1 MGGETIKGW
10 TRRSVLAGAAAIGP
24 AIIVRPARAAE
35 YKFSQY
41 HNQAA
46 SGTLHKNLT
55 AMWQAIAAETNG
67 RVETTVYPEN
77 NKLPGGDP
85 DALKML
91 IAGEIQFFTLMGG
104 ISGTVVPVA
113 EAQQLPFAFKSASE
127 AHKAIDG
134 PLGRYIGEEM
144 AARGMHLFPVAGFD
158 NGMRQVASIPR
169 PITEPS
175 DFDGMKIRV
184 PPGQMMIDTFGAFGA
199 KPVTTSA
206 NKIYDALKTGQVEA
220 QENPLAILEG
230 FKLYEL
236 VKYVSLTNHM
246 WSGFNEMAHLATW
259 KALPEDIKAT
269 IERNVTKY
277 VRAQRQNQAALNAAL
292 REDFVKR
299 GLVFNDVDQAAFRAK
314 LPGVYATWKE
324 KLGTKC
330 WTLVE
335 DEVGKLG

>member
-1 MGGETIKGW
+1 MASNL
-10 TRRSVLAGAAAIGP
+10 TRRTVLAGAAAAFGP
-24 AIIVRPARAAE
+24 AIIVRGARAAE
-35 YKFSQY
+35 YKFAQY

-46 SGTLHKNLT
+46 SGTLHKNLV

-67 RVETTVYPEN
+67 RVEATVHAEN

-91 IAGEIQFFTLMGG
+91 IAGDIQFFTLMGG
-104 ISGTVVPVA
+104 IIGTVVPVA
-113 EAQQLPFAFKSASE
+113 EAQQLPFAFKSAAD

-144 AARGMHLFPVAGFD
+144 AAKGMYLFPVAGFD
-158 NGMRQVASIPR
+158 NGMRQVATIPR
-169 PITEPS
+169 PIAAPG

-206 NKIYDALKTGQVEA
+206 NKIYDALKSGQVEA

-230 FKLYEL
+230 FRLYEL

-246 WSGFNEMAHLATW
+246 WSGFNAMANLATW
-259 KALPEDIKAT
+259 K
-269 IERNVTKY
+269 
-277 VRAQRQNQAALNAAL
+277 
-292 REDFVKR
+292 
-299 GLVFNDVDQAAFRAK
+299 
-314 LPGVYATWKE
+314 
-324 KLGTKC
+324 
-330 WTLVE
+330 
-335 DEVGKLG
+335 

>member
-1 MGGETIKGW
+1 MRNL
-10 TRRSVLAGAAAIGP
+10 TRRTLLAGAAAALGP
-24 AIIVRPARAAE
+24 AIIAGRARAAE
-35 YKFSQY
+35 YKFAQY

-46 SGTLHKNLT
+46 SGTLHKNLV
-55 AMWQAIAAETNG
+55 AMWQAIAAETDG
-67 RVETTVYPEN
+67 RVETTVHAEN

-91 IAGEIQFFTLMGG
+91 IAGDIQFFTLMGG
-104 ISGTVVPVA
+104 IIGTVVPVA
-113 EAQQLPFAFKSASE
+113 EAQQLPFAFKSAAD

-144 AARGMHLFPVAGFD
+144 AAKGMYLFPVAGFD
-158 NGMRQVASIPR
+158 NGMRQVATIPR
-169 PITEPS
+169 PIAAPN

-199 KPVTTSA
+199 RPVTTSA
-206 NKIYDALKTGQVEA
+206 NKIYDALKTGQVDA

-277 VRAQRQNQAALNAAL
+277 VRAQRQEQAALNAAL

-299 GLVFNDVDQAAFRAK
+299 GLVFNEVDQAAFRAR
-314 LPGVYATWKE
+314 LPGVYAIWKE
-324 KLGTKC
+324 KLGSKC
-330 WTLVE
+330 WALVE

>member
-1 MGGETIKGW
+1 MRKGW
-10 TRRSVLAGAAAIGP
+10 TRRSLLAGAAALGP
-24 AIIVRPARAAE
+24 TLIVRPARAAE
-35 YKFSQY
+35 YRFAQY

-55 AMWQAIAAETNG
+55 AMWAAVLAETNG

-104 ISGTVVPVA
+104 IIGAVVPVA
-113 EAQQLPFAFKSASE
+113 EAQQLPFAFKSAAD

-144 AARGMHLFPVAGFD
+144 AAKGMYLFPVAGFD
-158 NGMRQVASIPR
+158 NGMRQVASISR
-169 PITEPS
+169 PIVSPS
-175 DFDGMKIRV
+175 DFAGMKIRV
-184 PPGQMMIDTFGAFGA
+184 PPGQMMLDTFGAFGA
-199 KPVTTSA
+199 QPVTTSA
-206 NKIYDALKTGQVEA
+206 NQIYEALKTGRVDA
-220 QENPLAILEG
+220 QENPLAILQG

-246 WSGFNEMAHLATW
+246 WSGFNAMAHPATW
-259 KALPEDIKAT
+259 NALPADIQSV
-269 IERNVTKY
+269 IERNYTKY
-277 VRAQRQNQAALNAAL
+277 VRLQRQEQGAFNASL
-292 REDFVKR
+292 RDDFAKR
-299 GLVFNDVDQAAFRAK
+299 GLVFNDTDQAAFRAR
-314 LPGVYATWKE
+314 LPAVYAIWKE
-324 KLGTKC
+324 KLGSKC
-330 WTLVE
+330 WSLVE